1 MPGET
6 DGACHLTA
14 RMKALQYDSTA
25 SMRFLRLNLVR
36 TAFGVAVGVLIA
48 GVFLSFW
55 SISRLIEASNS
66 VSHTHAVLDRTD
78 DLLVAVLQSVTTA
91 REVDTSGDERFHR
104 QAVQSIQSAISD
116 VERLTTDNSR
126 QQRRIAALKAPI
138 AEMIALQRQRMDLI
152 KAQGRDPATIRFL
165 RGRENAFTDQIQYVL
180 SEMENEEEALLSG
193 RSQEERR
200 RARVSRSAL
209 IAGSVLS
216 FAILFATY
224 YHLEREIARRRRSEA
239 RLVHLNR
246 LFAVLSQT
254 NVAIVHVRN
263 RDDLFP
269 EVCRVAVEH
278 GQFAMAWIGL
288 LDPASGLIKPAA
300 WWGREEGFL
309 ENLHI
314 SIAGEPAGRGPTG
327 VALVE
332 GTHFVCDDIAA
343 DVRMLPCRD
352 KALGRGYR
360 SGATFPINVQERPVG
375 TFTVYA
381 NEAGFFDDETVRLL
395 DEVASDLSFALHTI
409 EQEEQRK
416 TAEQALRES
425 EERFRQMAE
434 TINEVFWMADGKRS
448 KVTYVSPAYE
458 QIWGRSRES
467 IYKDGRS
474 FLDAVHPED
483 RERVMAAFERLIRN
497 GEFDEEFR
505 IEHADGSV
513 RSIWDRAFPI
523 RDASGRIY
531 RLAGITQDTTERKK
545 AENEVRRLNE
555 QLEYRIVERTA
566 ELADVN
572 SQLARRNEELARVS
586 RMKTEF
592 LARMSHEL
600 RTPLNSIVGFSDLL
614 AEATEGP
621 LSETYCDYI
630 RHVQEGAHHLLAL
643 VNDILDLSR
652 IEAGRTDLRQEEFAA
667 ADAILEVLSVT
678 RPLADMKK
686 IDVRSEVASA
696 LAVYADRTRF
706 KQIFYNLLSNAVKF
720 TPLEGAVGVSAYPG
734 DGEVRFSVRDTGI
747 GIPPEEHAAIF
758 EEFHQVGPA
767 TSGVKEGAGLGLAI
781 TKRLV
786 ELHNGRIWVESAPG
800 EGSQFFFTMPA
811 MRAGKDGSNNPY
823 WHTGAA

>member
-1 MPGET
+1 
-6 DGACHLTA
+6 
-14 RMKALQYDSTA
+14 
-25 SMRFLRLNLVR
+25 MRFLRLNVVR
-36 TAFGVAVGVLIA
+36 TAFGVAVAVLIA

-55 SISRLIEASNS
+55 SISRLIEASSS

-78 DLLVAVLQSVTTA
+78 DLLVAVLQSVTTS
-91 REVDTSGDERFHR
+91 REVDMSGDERLHR
-104 QAVQSIQSAISD
+104 QAVESIQSTISD
-116 VERLTTDNSR
+116 VERLTADNSR

-138 AEMIALQRQRMDLI
+138 AQMLALQRQRMDLI
-152 KAQGRDPATIRFL
+152 KAQGRDAATMQFL
-165 RGRENAFTDQIQYVL
+165 SGRENAFTDQIQYVL
-180 SEMENEEEALLSG
+180 SEMESEEEALLSR
-193 RSQEERR
+193 RSQEESR

-246 LFAVLSQT
+246 LYAVLSQT
-254 NVAIVHVRN
+254 NVTIVHVRN

-288 LDPASGLIKPAA
+288 LEPGSGLIKPAA
-300 WWGREEGFL
+300 WWGREDGYL
-309 ENLHI
+309 ENLRI
-314 SIAGEPAGRGPTG
+314 SIADEPADHGPTG
-327 VALVE
+327 SALRE
-332 GTHFVCDDIAA
+332 GTHFVCDDITG
-343 DVRMLPCRD
+343 DVRMLAWRD
-352 KALGRGYR
+352 EARRRGYR
-360 SGATFPINVQERPVG
+360 SCAAFPIKIQERPVG
-375 TFTVYA
+375 IFSLYA
-381 NEAGFFDDETVRLL
+381 NETGFFDDETVRLL

-409 EQEEQRK
+409 EQEEQRRI
-416 TAEQALRES
+416 AEQALRES

-434 TINEVFWMADGKRS
+434 TINEVFWMTDDKRS
-448 KVTYVSPAYE
+448 EVTYVSPAYE
-458 QIWGRSRES
+458 RIWGRSRDS
-467 IYKDGRS
+467 VYKDARS
-474 FLDAVHPED
+474 YLEAAHPED
-483 RERVMAAFERLIRN
+483 RERVMAAFQGLIRD
-497 GEFDEEFR
+497 GEYDEEFR
-505 IEHADGSV
+505 IVHADGSV
-513 RSIWDRAFPI
+513 RWLWDRAFPI

-531 RLAGITQDTTERKK
+531 RLAGITQDTTERKH
-545 AENEVRRLNE
+545 AENEVLRLNE
-555 QLEYRIVERTA
+555 ELESRIVERTA
-566 ELADVN
+566 QLADVN
-572 SQLARRNEELARVS
+572 GQLATRNEELARVS

-614 AEATEGP
+614 AEASEGP
-621 LSETYCDYI
+621 LSETYGDYI

-652 IEAGRTDLRQEEFAA
+652 IEAGRTDLRQEEFSA
-667 ADAILEVLSVT
+667 ADAISEVLSAT
-678 RPLADMKK
+678 RPLAEAKK
-686 IDVRSEVASA
+686 IDVGSEVASA

-706 KQIFYNLLSNAVKF
+706 KQILYNLLSNAVKF
-720 TPLEGAVGVSAYPG
+720 TPVEGAVGVSAYPD
-734 DGEVRFSVRDTGI
+734 DGEIRFSVRDTGI
-747 GIPPEEHAAIF
+747 GIPREEHAAIF

-811 MRAGKDGSNNPY
+811 MSASKDGSNPY
-823 WHTGAA
+823 WQTGAA